1 MQEVALGYL
10 GWTEDQFWDSTP
22 RTFTNAYRGWAKQKE
37 ILQRGDWERVRQLAY
52 TLVQVQSKKRLK
64 PTDIMAFEWD
74 KKEVK
79 RSKYGT

>member
-10 GWTEDQFWDSTP
+10 GWTEEQFWDSTP

-74 KKEVK
+74 KKDIK
-79 RSKYGT
+79 RAKYGT